1 MFAVV
6 VSSLMD
12 RGLAE
17 LQRAL
22 ADAAVSSQTGLE
34 KKCSRRRVQGD
45 GLQVATVS
53 QLAVFFC
60 VWVPKMGTKINKKN
74 NLHSGNQW
82 LPSLDTS

>member
-1 MFAVV
+1 MFTVV

-45 GLQVATVS
+45 GLQVATVL
-53 QLAVFFC
+53 QLAVFF
-60 VWVPKMGTKINKKN
+60 VYGFLKWGPK
-74 NLHSGNQW
+74 
-82 LPSLDTS
+82 

>member
-53 QLAVFFC
+53 QLAVFF
-60 VWVPKMGTKINKKN
+60 VYGFPKWGPK
-74 NLHSGNQW
+74 
-82 LPSLDTS
+82 

>member
-1 MFAVV
+1 
-6 VSSLMD
+6 MD
-12 RGLAE
+12 RGLRE

-53 QLAVFFC
+53 QLAVFLCMVSQNGDQNKQKKQFTFRQPMVAKLC
-60 VWVPKMGTKINKKN
+60 KIPAKIC
-74 NLHSGNQW
+74 
-82 LPSLDTS
+82 